1 MELAAA
7 VHGGLVITPSGA
19 RLADVGIRN
28 GRVAAIAAPGELPRA
43 EREFS
48 AEGHVVLPGLVDPH
62 MHLGLG
68 DTIGDERMAHDFA
81 HNTRD
86 CLIGGVTTIATTTM
100 EGREPL
106 SERFDRALRCA
117 EGNSWV
123 DYKITSVVGSHAHIA
138 DIPYV
143 MGKGGVSFK
152 FFTGYVGEQAEEF
165 GQDPAGITPDLF
177 FEACEAITAGGRPC
191 LAAIHAEEPY
201 VRQVLT
207 ERLRRDGAPG
217 GMLTA
222 WAGSSPEWAES
233 AQVLTYACA
242 AASAG
247 VPLYVVHVSAGMTV
261 DLIGWLQA
269 RGMPVIGETISL
281 FLATTAQEMDLAG
294 MGAKAKIQP
303 PLRHAADRD
312 RLWRGLQEGT
322 ISIVGTDSLTYSSK
336 FKEGADF
343 WDCRVGVNMQSA
355 DLLPLLWDEGVTRGR
370 LSITDLARVVSQNA
384 ARRFGLY
391 PRKGAIVPGADADLV
406 VVDPARRL
414 TLGAARYRGSSD
426 YSLWEGRTA
435 QGAPVMT
442 FLRGEL
448 VMRDGEIVAGAPAG
462 RYLRYRIAA

>member
-1 MELAAA
+1 MELTT
-7 VHGGLVITPSGA
+7 VLRGGLVITPAGA
-19 RLADVGIRN
+19 RLGDVGI
-28 GRVAAIAAPGELPRA
+28 GGGQIAAIAAPGQLPRA
-43 EREFS
+43 DREFS
-48 AEGHVVLPGLVDPH
+48 IEGQIVLPGVIDPH

-68 DTIGDERMAHDFA
+68 DTIGDEKMAYDFA
-81 HNTRD
+81 HNSRD

-106 SERFDRALRCA
+106 RERFDRALRCA
-117 EGNSWV
+117 DGNSWV
-123 DYKITSVVGSHAHIA
+123 DYKITSVVGNHSHIS

-143 MGKGGVSFK
+143 TGQGGVSFK

-177 FEACEAITAGGRPC
+177 FEACEAIARGGRPGF
-191 LAAIHAEEPY
+191 AAIHAEEPY

-207 ERLRRDGAPG
+207 ARLRRNEATG

-247 VPLYVVHVSAGMTV
+247 VPLYVVHISAGMTV
-261 DLIGWLQA
+261 DLVEWLQR
-269 RGMPVIGETISL
+269 RGLAVIGETLSL
-281 FLATTAQEMDLAG
+281 FLATTAEEMDQAG

-303 PLRHAADRD
+303 PLRHAADRS
-312 RLWRGLQEGT
+312 RLWRGLQDG
-322 ISIVGTDSLTYSSK
+322 IVSIVGTDSLTYTSK

-343 WDCRVGVNMQSA
+343 WDCRVGLNVQSA
-355 DLLPLLWDEGVTRGR
+355 DLLPLLWDEGVARGR
-370 LSITDLARVVSQNA
+370 IDLLTLARVLSENA
-384 ARRFGLY
+384 ARRYGLF
-391 PRKGAIVPGADADLV
+391 PKKGAIAPGSDADLV
-406 VVDPARRL
+406 VFDPAQRL
-414 TLGAARYRGSSD
+414 VLGAARYRGSSD
-426 YSLWEGRTA
+426 YSLWEGRVV

-448 VMRDGEIVAGAPAG
+448 CMHDGEIVTGSPQG
-462 RYLRYRIAA
+462 QYLRYRIPA

>member
-1 MELAAA
+1 MELAT
-7 VHGGLVITPSGA
+7 VLRGGLVITPTGA
-19 RLADVGIRN
+19 LLADVGIRE
-28 GRVAAIAAPGELPRA
+28 GRVAAIAVPGALPRA
-43 EREFS
+43 GREFS
-48 AEGHVVLPGLVDPH
+48 AEGQVVLPGLIDPH

-68 DTIGDERMAHDFA
+68 DTIGDERMAYDFA

-106 SERFDRALRCA
+106 RERFDRALRCA

-123 DYKITSVVGSHAHIA
+123 DYKITSVVGNRAHIP
-138 DIPYV
+138 DIAYV
-143 MGKGGVSFK
+143 IGQGGVSFK

-177 FEACEAITAGGRPC
+177 FEACEAIAAGGRPC

-201 VRQVLT
+201 VRQVLI

-247 VPLYVVHVSAGMTV
+247 VPLYVVHVSAAMTV

-269 RGMPVIGETISL
+269 RGMPVIGETLSL

-312 RLWRGLQEGT
+312 RLWRGLQDGT

-355 DLLPLLWDEGVTRGR
+355 DLLPLLWDEGVVRGR
-370 LSITDLARVVSQNA
+370 IGITDLARVVSQNA
-384 ARRFGLY
+384 ARQFGLY

-426 YSLWEGRTA
+426 YSLWEGRTVP
-435 QGAPVMT
+435 GAPVMT

-448 VMRDGEIVAGAPAG
+448 VMCDGEIVAAAPAG
-462 RYLRYRIAA
+462 HYLAYRIPA

>member
-7 VHGGLVITPSGA
+7 VRGGLVITPASA

-68 DTIGDERMAHDFA
+68 DTIGDERMAYDFA

-106 SERFDRALRCA
+106 TDRFDRALRCA

-123 DYKITSVVGSHAHIA
+123 DYKITSVVGNHAHIS

-143 MGKGGVSFK
+143 IEKGGVSFK

-177 FEACEAITAGGRPC
+177 FEACEAIAAGGRPC

-201 VRQVLT
+201 VRQVLI
-207 ERLRRDGAPG
+207 ERLRRDGAPA

-261 DLIGWLQA
+261 DLIAWLQA

-312 RLWRGLQEGT
+312 RLWRGLQDGT
-322 ISIVGTDSLTYSSK
+322 ISVVGTDSLTYSSK

-355 DLLPLLWDEGVTRGR
+355 DLLPLLWDEGVARGR

-391 PRKGAIVPGADADLV
+391 PRKGAIMPGADADLV
-406 VVDPARRL
+406 VVDPARQL

-426 YSLWEGRTA
+426 YSLWEGRTV

-462 RYLRYRIAA
+462 HYLPYRIPA